1 MSKSSDRDRAKTLF
15 SSRILLIGLLTFLIT
30 LVAIAILWFATSRVP
45 VNVALTSPSIDPYLI
60 GGDLTSGEAAMLSRL
75 KAKPDDDK
83 ARFSLGVVQLTRTI
97 ERMMQSLYRYGLQ
110 DSVLGNSIPF
120 LRLPIAPNPNP
131 QVLTYENMQQMFRD
145 WVADLEKVRTTLEP
159 IKDPQVKLP
168 LRIGLV
174 RLDFNGD
181 GQATAEE
188 SLWRVF
194 AAVTN
199 SRIAETDAR
208 QFEIAF
214 DAGDVL
220 WLRGY
225 THVLG
230 AMGEFLLAYDRR
242 EIFQA
247 CAHLFFA
254 KVDTP
259 HKFLLSDRDNSL
271 SSYTSIADA
280 IAAIHLMRFPVA
292 EASRMNT
299 VLEHLKSMVQLSRQS
314 WQLIMAETDSDRE
327 WLPNPKQKGVIP
339 NVQIT
344 QEMIDSWRSFLDE
357 TDTLLA
363 GERLVPFWRSSE
375 GTGINLRRIFTE
387 PRTMDLVLWIQG
399 TAATPYLEKGELT
412 NYEVWNR
419 MLRTF
424 GGDLFG
430 FTVWFN

>member
-1 MSKSSDRDRAKTLF
+1 MSKPSERDRTKSLF
-15 SSRILLIGLLTFLIT
+15 SSKNLLVGLLILVIT
-30 LVAIAILWFATSRVP
+30 TAALAILWFTTSRVP
-45 VNVALTSPSIDPYLI
+45 DSVALVSPNITSYLI
-60 GGDLTSGEAAMLSRL
+60 TGDLVGGEAAMLARL

-83 ARFSLGVVQLTRTI
+83 ARFGLGVVQLSRTI
-97 ERMMQSLYRYGLQ
+97 ERMMQSLYRYGLR

-120 LRLPIAPNPNP
+120 LRLPVAPNPNP
-131 QVLTYENMQQMFRD
+131 QVITYENMQQIFRD
-145 WVADLEKVRTTLEP
+145 WVTDLEKVRTTLEP

-168 LRIGLV
+168 VHIGLV

-194 AAVTN
+194 TAVTN
-199 SRIAETDAR
+199 SRITEKEAR
-208 QFEIAF
+208 QFAIAF

-225 THVLG
+225 THILG

-259 HKFLLSDRDNSL
+259 HKFLLNDRDNSL
-271 SSYTSIADA
+271 NSYTSIADA
-280 IAAIHLMRFPVA
+280 IAAIHLLRFPVA
-292 EASRMNT
+292 EASRMNA

-357 TDTLLA
+357 ADTLLA
-363 GERLVPFWRSSE
+363 GKKLVPFWRNE
-375 GTGINLRRIFTE
+375 VMGINLRRVFTE
-387 PRTMDLVLWIQG
+387 PRTMDLVLWLQG
-399 TAATPYLEKGELT
+399 TAATPYLEKGVLT
-412 NYEVWNR
+412 DYEVWNR

>member
-1 MSKSSDRDRAKTLF
+1 MSKSSDRDRPKSLF
-15 SSRILLIGLLTFLIT
+15 SYRTLLIGLLTFAIT
-30 LVAIAILWFATSRVP
+30 AAAIAILWFTSKVP
-45 VNVALTSPSIDPYLI
+45 DSVALVSPSIDPYLI
-60 GGDLTSGEAAMLSRL
+60 SGDLTGGEAVMVSRL
-75 KAKPDDDK
+75 KVKPDDDK

-110 DSVLGNSIPF
+110 DAVLGNSIPF
-120 LRLPIAPNPNP
+120 LRLPVAPNPNP
-131 QVLTYENMQQMFRD
+131 QILTYENMQQMFRD
-145 WVADLEKVRTTLEP
+145 WVTDLEKVRITLKP
-159 IKDPQVKLP
+159 IKDAQVKLP
-168 LRIGLV
+168 LHVGLV

-181 GQATAEE
+181 GQATADE

-199 SRIAETDAR
+199 SRLSETEAK
-208 QFEIAF
+208 QFAIAF

-259 HKFLLSDRDNSL
+259 HKFLLTNRDNSL

-280 IAAIHLMRFPVA
+280 IAAIHLLRFPVA

-314 WQLIMAETDSDRE
+314 WQMIMAETDSDRE

-339 NVQIT
+339 GVQIT
-344 QEMIDSWRSFLDE
+344 QEMIDSWRSFLNE
-357 TDTLLA
+357 ADTLLA
-363 GERLVPFWRSSE
+363 GKKLVPFWRSD
-375 GTGINLRRIFTE
+375 GMGINLRRVFTE
-387 PRTMDLVLWIQG
+387 PRTMDLVLWLQG
-399 TAATPYLEKGELT
+399 TAATPYLEKGKLT
-412 NYEVWNR
+412 DYEVWNR